1 MTDALSAAGQSAG
14 AASNATP
21 LATGMAEG
29 EVSAAMSSA
38 NNLGEETKAA
48 SSSTPVPSTPPPRS
62 IFSLKSKQ

>member
-38 NNLGEETKAA
+38 NNLGEESKAA
-48 SSSTPVPSTPPPRS
+48 SSTPVPTTPPPRS
-62 IFSLKSKQ
+62 IFSLKSK